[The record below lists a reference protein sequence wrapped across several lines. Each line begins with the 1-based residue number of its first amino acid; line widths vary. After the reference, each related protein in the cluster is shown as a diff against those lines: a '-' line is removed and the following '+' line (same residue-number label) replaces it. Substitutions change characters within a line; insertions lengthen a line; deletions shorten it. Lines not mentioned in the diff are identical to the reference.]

1 MIISSKLH
9 RSAVIAVGCA
19 TLLGLGGLVTA
30 ATAVAST
37 TPVRA
42 GSQLAAEPWT
52 CEGGH
57 FCIYDGWNG
66 TGESCPFLDRKV
78 SNTAGTCTFIQNGKP
93 VRSVYNRTEH
103 RVQYYTGTNY
113 NKDTRVGSTPPHDG
127 GNLQGDYQIRSFQPQ

>member
-1 MIISSKLH
+1 MIIPSKLR
-9 RSAVIAVGCA
+9 RSAVIAAGCA
-19 TLLGLGGLVTA
+19 TLLGLGGLATA

-37 TPVRA
+37 TPARA

-57 FCIYDGWNG
+57 FCIYDEWNG
-66 TGESCPFLDRKV
+66 TGESCPFLDHKK
-78 SNTAGTCTFIQNGKP
+78 SNTADDCAFIQAGKP

-113 NKDTRVGSTPPHDG
+113 NKDTRVGSTPPNG
-127 GNLQGDYQIRSFQPQ
+127 YGNLQGNYQIRSFQPQ